1 MWGAVAAAV
10 APVVI
15 GALMGDEE
23 KGGSGGQGRDR
34 QPGFIDYVAM
44 LGDIERTS
52 PDPIPGK
59 DHHIAGAPDSPGY
72 AQAVKNMLDRRRDE
86 AIAKVGGPEE
96 LARLLSQDP
105 ALINVYQ
112 GETNFV

>member
-1 MWGAVAAAV
+1 
-10 APVVI
+10 
-15 GALMGDEE
+15 
-23 KGGSGGQGRDR
+23 
-34 QPGFIDYVAM
+34 
-44 LGDIERTS
+44 
-52 PDPIPGK
+52 
-59 DHHIAGAPDSPGY
+59 
-72 AQAVKNMLDRRRDE
+72 MLDRRRDE